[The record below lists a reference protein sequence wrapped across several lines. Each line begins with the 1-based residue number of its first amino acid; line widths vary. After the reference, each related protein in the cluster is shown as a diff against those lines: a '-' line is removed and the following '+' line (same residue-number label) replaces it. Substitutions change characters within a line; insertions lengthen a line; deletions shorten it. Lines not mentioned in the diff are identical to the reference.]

1 MDDLDAYVCLF
12 DDCDNPEELY
22 NHSRNWLKHMS
33 KHTLR
38 WRCKAKSHGILSF
51 VTGGEYVEHMKEKHP
66 RAFSEPQLRVLAKYH
81 GRSIKPMFGLC
92 PICGNNEVT
101 GNLEDHIIGHLRS
114 LALKSLPPYD
124 DGGSEDSSSDQGCS
138 NTSKPMSRSTI
149 QEDPARYAEL
159 AFEDV
164 GDASMWGYNGDPVV
178 TSPRLQLSTPP
189 EIEGVDESEGSLLW
203 HKDPSIDLIE
213 LSLFDG
219 ISTKDR
225 RMFEWG
231 FLTERTDRRL
241 ESAEND
247 PTIQSIL
254 EYNISNN
261 TKREA
266 LESQHHNSGTQDQ
279 STSTR
284 VTAQT
289 IDNLRMEIVRKS
301 SGDLELLRKNGNTN
315 GPILLV
321 GASVG
326 VAPFRSF
333 LKRRL
338 ENLTND
344 NTIWVLRNT
353 DDSIINEIYSNQWGI
368 PEDRLKNIIQDLAVS
383 MKPIQELVRTK
394 AHMVWY
400 IINSVNGCIWTCS
413 DSRRRKG
420 SIEKALV
427 DVAIKQGNLR
437 EEEAQTFWS
446 LKAEIGQYIFH
457 APRQESILPSIT
469 MADEIET
476 DEDKSDE
483 TETDETHSDDTE
495 PADNDVTCRYMN
507 VTDALYHCC
516 RCGYESH
523 FLYNDDKI
531 DCPQC
536 FHRNETGCCVEV

>member
-266 LESQHHNSGTQDQ
+266 LESQHHNSGTQGE
-279 STSTR
+279 STLTG

-289 IDNLRMEIVRKS
+289 IDNLRMETVGKS
-301 SGDLELLRKNGNTN
+301 SRLTQITSSSSAHQPSSSFSSRLSNIPSRTRMSDYTRTSSSSQRFHATDQPSGKNG
-315 GPILLV
+315 PSMERKLS
-321 GASVG
+321 AWES
-326 VAPFRSF
+326 
-333 LKRRL
+333 
-338 ENLTND
+338 
-344 NTIWVLRNT
+344 
-353 DDSIINEIYSNQWGI
+353 QWTT
-368 PEDRLKNIIQDLAVS
+368 A
-383 MKPIQELVRTK
+383 
-394 AHMVWY
+394 
-400 IINSVNGCIWTCS
+400 
-413 DSRRRKG
+413 SRR
-420 SIEKALV
+420 
-427 DVAIKQGNLR
+427 
-437 EEEAQTFWS
+437 
-446 LKAEIGQYIFH
+446 
-457 APRQESILPSIT
+457 
-469 MADEIET
+469 
-476 DEDKSDE
+476 
-483 TETDETHSDDTE
+483 
-495 PADNDVTCRYMN
+495 
-507 VTDALYHCC
+507 
-516 RCGYESH
+516 
-523 FLYNDDKI
+523 
-531 DCPQC
+531 
-536 FHRNETGCCVEV
+536 